1 MDAKTIFTKT
11 AKGLTQVNKKTQS
24 LSREM
29 MKVLKAIDGKS
40 NVAMLG
46 EKVDLVES
54 ALAKLLTALEKDGY
68 VKVFE
73 VKQEEPLSDFGGDDD
88 FDFTPAKK
96 PAFDPSATASFKPSQ
111 YRTPAS
117 AGQVERA
124 TSPAPVWMVA
134 GP

>member
-1 MDAKTIFTKT
+1 MDAKTIYTKT
-11 AKGLTQVNKKTQS
+11 AKGLTQVNQKTQS

-40 NVAMLG
+40 NVDTVG
-46 EKVDLVES
+46 DKVDLPPP
-54 ALAKLLTALEKDGY
+54 ALSKLLLALQKEGY

-73 VKQEEPLSDFGGDDD
+73 IKKEEPLSDFGGDDD
-88 FDFTPAKK
+88 FDFTQPKK
-96 PAFDPSATASFKPSQ
+96 PLFDPSATASFKPSQ

-124 TSPAPVWMVA
+124 TSPEIGRAHV
-134 GP
+134 